1 MERLSR
7 SILLLTSFASIVV
20 TQSLVSPTEN
30 DNSRCG
36 NDLVQYIAD
45 QVFTKLKPKFL
56 SLEGKYKNL
65 EREVN
70 LLKQQMQVQQN
81 RKDFRCISG
90 KVGQIRFPPPSW
102 PYTAKVTFQSPFEQ
116 APTVTFGFYLLD
128 NGWGKNLR
136 VNTDVSGVT
145 TTGFQIS
152 INTWKDTTLYGAGIR
167 WMACGKQDSHNDM
180 LNNP

>member
-20 TQSLVSPTEN
+20 TQSLVSPTES

-36 NDLVQYIAD
+36 NDLVQYIAN
-45 QVFTKLKPKFL
+45 QVFTKLKPNFL
-56 SLEGKYKNL
+56 SLEEKYKNL
-65 EREVN
+65 ALEVN

-81 RKDFRCISG
+81 RKDLRCESG
-90 KVGQIRFPPPSW
+90 SVGQHESPAPGW
-102 PYTAKVTFQSPFEQ
+102 PYTTKVTFQSPFEQ
-116 APTVTFGFYLLD
+116 APTVTFGLYLLD
-128 NGWGKNLR
+128 NRWDKNLR

-152 INTWKDTTLYGAGIR
+152 INRWADTVLYGARIR
-167 WMACGKQDSHNDM
+167 WMACGK
-180 LNNP
+180 